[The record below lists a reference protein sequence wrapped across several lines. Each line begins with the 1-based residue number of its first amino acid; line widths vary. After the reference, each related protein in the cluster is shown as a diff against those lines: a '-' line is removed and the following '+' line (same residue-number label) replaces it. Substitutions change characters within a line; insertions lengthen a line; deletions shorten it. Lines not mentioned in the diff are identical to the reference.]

1 MSCLN
6 WRKYAASAEGHQKFI
21 YHCTSNSKCLT
32 NDFHDI
38 HDSALQL
45 LQHDHI
51 LYFSSFLNMK
61 PNII

>member
-1 MSCLN
+1 MLQVQS
-6 WRKYAASAEGHQKFI
+6 HQKFV

-32 NDFHDI
+32 NYFHHI
-38 HDSALQL
+38 RGSALQL
-45 LQHDHI
+45 LQHDHT